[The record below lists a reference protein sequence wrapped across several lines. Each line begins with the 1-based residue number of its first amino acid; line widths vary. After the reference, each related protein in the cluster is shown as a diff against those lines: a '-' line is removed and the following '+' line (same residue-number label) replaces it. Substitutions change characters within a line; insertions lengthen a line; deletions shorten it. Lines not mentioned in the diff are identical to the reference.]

1 MSDFADALEV
11 ARKGKIP
18 VMALRLRR
26 GELDDVVVETPKTFR
41 AEMMSEKQLWFSCV
55 FENGEH
61 VTFWA
66 TASRGKLIFSVTET
80 PEEYQDWDELRRKDR

>member
-1 MSDFADALEV
+1 MSDFAHALEL
-11 ARKGKIP
+11 ARKDKIP
-18 VMALRLRR
+18 VMALRHHR

-41 AEMMSEKQLWFSCV
+41 AEMMSDHQLWISCI

-66 TASRGKLIFSVTET
+66 TAASNGKLIFSVTET
-80 PEEYQDWDELRRKDR
+80 PDEYQDWDELRKDR